1 MAYFWH
7 KALPSYRRIPSLSKS
22 EEISALE
29 EYKKELEDEKASIEE
44 ELREVEKRLEE
55 LKKEKLNKDSDS
67 STDNELN
74 AKLTSPPQRTGLSIL
89 RWILG
94 I

>member
-1 MAYFWH
+1 MARIWTFQPSASLGKTWTAFWKSACLAYFWH
-7 KALPSYRRIPSLSKS
+7 KALPSYRRIPSSSKS

-55 LKKEKLNKDSDS
+55 LKKEKLNDCQ
-67 STDNELN
+67 T
-74 AKLTSPPQRTGLSIL
+74 
-89 RWILG
+89 
-94 I
+94 